1 MQTCL
6 TLALTS
12 LLFKCWW
19 ALCCQLA
26 TGNAVCVLNESWEWL
41 PNTKM
46 FVKLAAHLFPP
57 WEWEASQQIGPI
69 LHRNCQA
76 GSDHASLWFCG
87 PRGSS
92 ARSAASQGT
101 LCTPGVAVCP
111 GGPFP
116 DPVNYIYSHALK
128 TGSPCHG
135 VHLGLSH
142 CFWPLW
148 YTGAGGCSCTG
159 SWRVTPWN
167 LSGPPWFS
175 AGLYRNAFHKMIVIL
190 CLLIYHFSQIDT
202 P

>member
-87 PRGSS
+87 PRGTS
-92 ARSAASQGT
+92 ARSTASQGT
-101 LCTPGVAVCP
+101 LCTPAVAVCP
-111 GGPFP
+111 EGPFP
-116 DPVNYIYSHALK
+116 DPVNYIYSQALK
-128 TGSPCHG
+128 TGSPCHRA
-135 VHLGLSH
+135 HLGLSD

-148 YTGAGGCSCTG
+148 YPGR
-159 SWRVTPWN
+159 WRLFLYWELESRTPKPFWT
-167 LSGPPWFS
+167 L
-175 AGLYRNAFHKMIVIL
+175 LVL
-190 CLLIYHFSQIDT
+190 CRALLKCIPQPDCGTIFTDVSL
-202 P
+202 